1 MKLRKIVI
9 TDAIFFKM
17 AFFFSICLLLF
28 IAIISYRQL
37 QDVNDAQALI
47 IQSRDRQ
54 IELEKLS
61 SKIKDAERM
70 QRGYIITGDSLY
82 WKQYNSSMAKAL
94 KNLESLKQ
102 LYRTHPARLLELDKL
117 DELMLSRFFIMD
129 KTLRLQHNFPTST
142 ALKLHLKEGSIS
154 MNKIERLVESIF
166 KQENISLHRYESLH
180 YRKNKFL
187 PYTTGF
193 PLLFSLIILAIS
205 FYKINYDNQKL
216 LKMNDDLVFYNKS
229 YEHAERLAKMGHWE
243 RNLETEEMLFSDNL
257 FTLLGYEPNEFKP
270 DSNSFLQLIHP
281 NDREAM
287 AAHLQDVKDS
297 YNMPVTTF
305 RAIRKDG
312 QARCF
317 SAEGSLGRTAK
328 GTPIMI
334 GVTVDITKE
343 QNARE
348 ELEKKNRELEA
359 MVDELASF
367 NHIASHDLQEPL
379 RKIQMFISRI
389 ARDEE
394 DGLPDI
400 AREYFLRIKDA
411 ALRMQMLITDL
422 LLYSETGKAQ
432 EVFETTDLNK
442 ILNEAKQEISA
453 EIEAKNAVIAAD
465 VLPTIPVIPF
475 QIRQLLVNLLGNSI
489 KYCNDAVTPYIN
501 LTCQIIHGSKI
512 EGSRAQAFNYY
523 YKFTVTDNGIGFKQ
537 EFADRIFELFHRL
550 HKKDNYSGTGIGLA
564 ICKKIMENH
573 NGFITAIGNEG
584 EGATF
589 IFYLPK

>member
-9 TDAIFFKM
+9 TDAMFFKM
-17 AFFFSICLLLF
+17 AFFFSICLLIF
-28 IAIISYRQL
+28 IAIISYKQL
-37 QDVNDAQALI
+37 QEVNNAQALLV
-47 IQSRDRQ
+47 QSRGRQ

-82 WKQYNSSMAKAL
+82 WKQYNSSMAGAL

-129 KTLRLQHNFPTST
+129 KTLRLQHNFPTSA

-154 MNKIERLVESIF
+154 MNKIERLVDSIF
-166 KQENISLHRYESLH
+166 KNENISLHRYESLH
-180 YRKNKFL
+180 HRKNKFL
-187 PYTTGF
+187 PYTIGF
-193 PLLFSLIILAIS
+193 PLLFALIILGIS
-205 FYKINYDNQKL
+205 FYKINGDNQKL

-229 YEHAERLAKMGHWE
+229 YEHAEKLAKMGHWE
-243 RNLETEEMLFSDNL
+243 RNLETDEMLFSDNL

-270 DSNSFLQLIHP
+270 DGSSFLQLIHP
-281 NDREAM
+281 DDREAM
-287 AAHLQDVKDS
+287 ATHLQDVKDS

-312 QARCF
+312 QVRCF

-394 DGLPDI
+394 DGMPDI

-432 EVFETTDLNK
+432 EVFETTDLNVT
-442 ILNEAKQEISA
+442 LFEAKQELST
-453 EIEAKNAVIAAD
+453 EIEQKSAIITSGL
-465 VLPTIPVIPF
+465 LPTLPVIPF
-475 QIRQLLVNLLGNSI
+475 QIRQLFINLLGNSI
-489 KYCNDAVTPYIN
+489 KYRNQNTTPRITI
-501 LTCQIIHGSKI
+501 TCEEVHAGKI
-512 EGSRAQAFNYY
+512 DDSRIKGNNSY
-523 YKFTVTDNGIGFKQ
+523 YKFTVKDNGIGFKH
-537 EFADRIFELFHRL
+537 EFADRVFELFHRL
-550 HKKDNYSGTGIGLA
+550 HKKGNYSGTGIGLA
-564 ICKKIMENH
+564 ICKKIVENH
-573 NGFITAIGNEG
+573 GGIITATGNEG
-584 EGATF
+584 KGATF
-589 IFYLPK
+589 TFYLPK